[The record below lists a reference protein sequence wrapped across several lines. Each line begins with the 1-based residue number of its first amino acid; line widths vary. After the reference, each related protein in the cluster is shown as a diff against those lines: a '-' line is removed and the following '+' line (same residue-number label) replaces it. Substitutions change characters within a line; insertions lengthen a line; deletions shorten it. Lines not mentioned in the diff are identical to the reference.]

1 MLPSTVGGAIEAGK
15 GQFVRRCLGITTPRY
30 TPTMPSWIL
39 LLALPVALGLP
50 CLMLLLSDAA
60 ERRILSPQ
68 SLILST
74 ARARRSGPELTERL
88 VAREFERLLKDTQRR

>member
-1 MLPSTVGGAIEAGK
+1 
-15 GQFVRRCLGITTPRY
+15 
-30 TPTMPSWIL
+30 MPSWLL

-50 CLMLLLSDAA
+50 CLMLLLSAAA

-74 ARARRSGPELTERL
+74 ARARRSGPELTEQL

>member
-1 MLPSTVGGAIEAGK
+1 MGVSVA
-15 GQFVRRCLGITTPRY
+15 RY
-30 TPTMPSWIL
+30 TPTMPSWLL

-50 CLMLLLSDAA
+50 CLMLLLSAAA

-74 ARARRSGPELTERL
+74 ARARRSGPELTEQL